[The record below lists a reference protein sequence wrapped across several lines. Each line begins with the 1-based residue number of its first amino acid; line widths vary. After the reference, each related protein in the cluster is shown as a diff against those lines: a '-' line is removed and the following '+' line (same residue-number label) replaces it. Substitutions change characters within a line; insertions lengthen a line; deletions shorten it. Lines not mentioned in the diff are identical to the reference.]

1 MAAFQEAWL
10 AISADSQS
18 TRNKLVQWQAETSVQ
33 AAIRED
39 RNRSC
44 TTGIRTDQSLRFHPP
59 GGSPAQPKDGHRKT
73 SVMASAQPLRWDVT
87 NVANSLCA
95 FVADA
100 SPFLRW
106 GSTPNKKGAPCGTPL
121 ASDVK
126 KITRP
131 VATGL
136 CGACRNVGGS
146 TATPMRPLQIVRS
159 AQEWSAPN
167 RRHRIWPRSPHQPN
181 LC

>member
-44 TTGIRTDQSLRFHPP
+44 TTGIRTDQSLRFLPP

-73 SVMASAQPLRWDVT
+73 SVLASAQPLQWDVT

-95 FVADA
+95 FVADV
-100 SPFLRW
+100 SPFSRW
-106 GSTPNKKGAPCGTPL
+106 GSRPNKKGAPRGTPL
-121 ASDVK
+121 SSDV
-126 KITRP
+126 
-131 VATGL
+131 
-136 CGACRNVGGS
+136 
-146 TATPMRPLQIVRS
+146 
-159 AQEWSAPN
+159 
-167 RRHRIWPRSPHQPN
+167 
-181 LC
+181 

>member
-1 MAAFQEAWL
+1 MAASQEAWL

-73 SVMASAQPLRWDVT
+73 SVLASAQPLRCDVT

-95 FVADA
+95 LSQMLHRFCA
-100 SPFLRW
+100 
-106 GSTPNKKGAPCGTPL
+106 GAARQTKRAPRAG
-121 ASDVK
+121 
-126 KITRP
+126 
-131 VATGL
+131 
-136 CGACRNVGGS
+136 
-146 TATPMRPLQIVRS
+146 RPLPAMSKNHSAGCNWAVWRVPKCWRFNRNTSATIANCAISAGMVS
-159 AQEWSAPN
+159 AQ
-167 RRHRIWPRSPHQPN
+167 
-181 LC
+181 